1 MKILLIVLFLFG
13 GLCAYC
19 QSIISNISGVT
30 CANTPITF
38 TVVNDTLIDLPITVV
53 DSSSVVLGD
62 DIFSTPIPIGFN
74 FEFFGIP
81 YSDLLIASNNF
92 ISFQLTSSGAPTAW
106 NIANPIPNPL
116 NPLNAIM
123 LPWQDVD
130 PSANGKIR
138 WATIGQAPNRVFIV
152 SYDSISMFNCTNLY
166 FSSQVHLYENCNII
180 ETHLLEKPICTAW
193 NGGNAIHGLH
203 NATGTQAAV
212 VPGRNYPNQWIA
224 SNDGYRFT
232 PNGSN
237 NYIIDTVPFSFINLD
252 NPTINIINN
261 YQYDWYI
268 DNVYITTGDTVS
280 LTLSQDAVVSAIISN
295 TNTCL
300 FPLVDTIF
308 ENIYL
313 SNASFNYPD
322 TIFCASNGLV
332 QLDNFNT
339 LGSFSSNPAGL
350 SLNSATG
357 ELNTNTSSIGTY
369 TVYNETT
376 TPCLS
381 KDSVELTIAF
391 NPTSLNYI
399 DTLFCHPLDTIF
411 PIFSPSNNVLFGPSN
426 SIIDTLTGNISLLGL
441 QGNYQVFI
449 SSNLQCSDTSYFD
462 FTVSTPPPYFLD
474 SVQNSCLGQNINP
487 NLNNLYSYQWS
498 PNIGISDTLSNNPTI
513 QLYENQTY
521 NVLIS
526 EDDGCQTIQTYT
538 IIIDQNC
545 SITFYSGFTPNNDN
559 LNDTWVIDGL
569 PSGNNSVTIFNRWG
583 DVVWETQNYNNSTNV
598 WNGTNQVG
606 NECSVGVYYYIVQ
619 IGEDTYEGFI
629 ELTR

>member
-19 QSIISNISGVT
+19 QSIISNLTGSS

-38 TVVNDTLIDLPITVV
+38 TVINDTLFDLPITII
-53 DSSSVVLGD
+53 DSSGVTLSD
-62 DIFSTPIPIGFN
+62 DSYSSIIPIGFN
-74 FEFFGIP
+74 FEFFGNV
-81 YSDLLIASNNF
+81 YSDLLISSNNLVTF
-92 ISFQLTSSGAPTAW
+92 DLSQAGLFSQWA
-106 NIANPIPNPL
+106 IANTIPSPTNPINS
-116 NPLNAIM
+116 IM
-123 LPWQDVD
+123 LPWQDLD
-130 PSANGKIR
+130 PSTNGKIR
-138 WATIGQAPNRVFIV
+138 WALIGQAPNRVFIV
-152 SYDSISMFNCTNLY
+152 SFDSIAMYSCSNLY
-166 FSSQVHLYENCNII
+166 FSSQVHLFENCNII
-180 ETHLLEKPICTAW
+180 ETHILEKPICTTW
-193 NGGNAIHGLH
+193 NAGKAIHGLQ
-203 NATGTQAAV
+203 NASGTQAAV
-212 VPGRNYPNQWIA
+212 VPGRNNPSQWYA
-224 SNDGYRFT
+224 ANDGIRFT

-252 NPTINIINN
+252 NPTITIVNN

-280 LTLSQDAVVSAIISN
+280 LTLSQDAVVSAIVSN
-295 TNTCL
+295 TNSCL
-300 FPLVDTIF
+300 FPIVDTIF
-308 ENIYL
+308 ENVYL

-350 SLNSATG
+350 SLNSASG
-357 ELNTNTSSIGTY
+357 EFNTNTSSLGTY

-381 KDSVELTIAF
+381 KDSVELTIAY
-391 NPTSLNYI
+391 NPTSLDYI

-426 SIIDTLTGNISLLGL
+426 SIIDSLSGNISLLGL

-462 FTVSTPPPYFLD
+462 FTVSTPPPHILD
-474 SVQNSCLGQNINP
+474 SVQNVCFGQNINP
-487 NLNNLYSYQWS
+487 YLNDLYTYQWS
-498 PNIGISDTLSNNPTI
+498 PNIGISDTFSSNPTI
-513 QLYENQTY
+513 QLNDNQTY
-521 NVLIS
+521 NIIIS
-526 EDDGCQTIQTYT
+526 EDDGCQTIQSYT
-538 IIIDQNC
+538 IIINQNC
-545 SITFYSGFTPNNDN
+545 TITFYSGFTPNNDN
-559 LNDTWVIDGL
+559 INDTWIIDGL
-569 PSGNNSVTIFNRWG
+569 PSDNNSVTIFNRWG
-583 DVVWETQNYNNSTNV
+583 DVVWETQNYNNSTNA
-598 WNGTNQVG
+598 WDGTNQIG

-619 IGEDTYEGFI
+619 IGEDTYKGFI